1 MTTWMLKT
9 NDNPLATARQF
20 LQTTWAYA
28 NLEGMVVPV
37 YQPGDMTAK
46 MTLINDPAQ
55 LLDADPFVPL
65 MPFNAGK
72 LVAQLAY
79 EMPDVQLAAVLRAC
93 ELRAFDERVKMDAL
107 NLGNWLIIG
116 VECLACF
123 PAQDFEWRVKN
134 AGGVEQ
140 LTHLVLRNARQGEIA
155 LDRFRSACQICSR
168 PEPSHFDLCLEL
180 LGLPV
185 KEMMLISAKDDAIA
199 RKFHLHEITDGP
211 VSLELIAQHDRMVE
225 TIEERRQ
232 RTRERKLREL
242 FPHLAA
248 NLDELMNFLMECQ
261 PCRNC
266 IEACPVYPEE
276 LISAI
281 DHGAISRSLAKRWLM
296 SCAECG
302 MCEQACP
309 KGVPLAAIMNRIS
322 RELKSEVVA
331 I

>member
-1 MTTWMLKT
+1 MTTWIFKT
-9 NDNPLATARQF
+9 NDSPLAAARQF
-20 LQTTWAYA
+20 LQTVWAYA

-37 YQPGDMTAK
+37 YQPGYMTAK
-46 MTLINDPAQ
+46 MNLINDPAQ
-55 LLDADPFVPL
+55 LQEANPFVPL
-65 MPFNAGK
+65 MQFNAGK
-72 LVAQLAY
+72 LVAQLAC
-79 EMPDVQLAAVLRAC
+79 EMPNVRLAAVLRAC
-93 ELRAFDERVKMDAL
+93 ELRAFDECVKMNAL
-107 NLGNWLIIG
+107 NLENWLIIG

-123 PAQDFEWRVKN
+123 PAQDFEWRVQK
-134 AGGVEQ
+134 AGSVEQ
-140 LTHLVLRNARQGEIA
+140 LTDLVLRNARQGGIA
-155 LDRFRSACQICSR
+155 LDRFRSACQMCSK

-180 LGLPV
+180 LGLPA
-185 KEMMLISAKDDAIA
+185 KEMMLVSAKDDAIA

-211 VSLELIAQHDRMVE
+211 ASPEVLVLHDHMLK

-232 RTRERKLREL
+232 RARERKLREL
-242 FPHLAA
+242 FPHLPA
-248 NLDELMNFLMECQ
+248 NLDELVIFLLECQ

-266 IEACPVYPEE
+266 IEACPVHPEE

-309 KGVPLAAIMNRIS
+309 KVVPLAAIMNRIS

-331 I
+331 V